1 MKLLT
6 SVVALAAMASTT
18 LACHCRTGSGGYDM
32 DTTKVC
38 CMRTGVSMLK
48 HTCPNG
54 ALNQDYGMKM
64 DAFRACCFEADLHV
78 TCDY

>member
-1 MKLLT
+1 MKFLT

-38 CMRTGVSMLK
+38 YRPENELSFYATLLSVRNSTAGVRGRIGLRT
-48 HTCPNG
+48 
-54 ALNQDYGMKM
+54 
-64 DAFRACCFEADLHV
+64 
-78 TCDY
+78 